1 MTGDFNEPSHL
12 DWTQEAADATER
24 TYDLK
29 VEYPASKKMSSI
41 GLVDAFRKVWPNEV
55 LRPGYTWTSG
65 APPPNVGASEV
76 HDRIDFVYY
85 WGTGVQASDA
95 VTVGFDKT
103 NTNTDI
109 AITGYP
115 SDHRA
120 VLATFVL
127 PKASQ

>member
-1 MTGDFNEPSHL
+1 MI
-12 DWTQEAADATER
+12 
-24 TYDLK
+24 
-29 VEYPASKKMSSI
+29 SI

-55 LRPGYTWTSG
+55 ARPGYTWTPG
-65 APPPNVGASEV
+65 APPPNVGATEV

-85 WGTGVQASDA
+85 WGTGVRAIDA
-95 VTVGFDKT
+95 VTVGIDKT

-120 VLATFVL
+120 VLGTSSSRLGNARGQAAQGGQDGHPGPEAAHTRS
-127 PKASQ
+127 ASCRETQAARSCAP